1 MNIYN
6 NHNYGDNYTLQAG
19 ATVVARSGLE
29 EALARERIYD
39 ELERQ
44 AEQQGMTLEEWLAM
58 QKHRNQHKDQ
68 HQDLHKDQHQ
78 DLHMDRNRH
87 QEAAAET
94 WLQKSK
100 EERIRIAFEQMKT
113 EKCQGRT
120 ANYFGRRVGYQ
131 YAFILALMRAK
142 DERYGLPYVETTNE
156 FLTYLKEYVGVKDL
170 PSEDTIGRRLTRISG
185 RYPDW
190 GIEDGN
196 QMDILEAQHVAQRF
210 LSIYMKGV

>member
-68 HQDLHKDQHQ
+68 HQDLH
-78 DLHMDRNRH
+78 MDRNRH
-87 QEAAAET
+87 QDAAAET

-190 GIEDGN
+190 RIEDGN
-196 QMDILEAQHVAQRF
+196 QMDILEAQHVA
-210 LSIYMKGV
+210 

>member
-44 AEQQGMTLEEWLAM
+44 AEQQGMTLEEWLTM
-58 QKHRNQHKDQ
+58 QKHGNQHKDQ
-68 HQDLHKDQHQ
+68 HQDLH
-78 DLHMDRNRH
+78 MDGNLH
-87 QEAAAET
+87 QEAAAEA
-94 WLQKSK
+94 WMQKSK
-100 EERIRIAFEQMKT
+100 EERIRVAFEQMKT

-190 GIEDGN
+190 RIEDGN

-210 LSIYMKGV
+210 LSIYMKGI

>member
-19 ATVVARSGLE
+19 ATVVAKSGLE

-68 HQDLHKDQHQ
+68 HQDLH
-78 DLHMDRNRH
+78 MDRNRH

-100 EERIRIAFEQMKT
+100 EERIGIAFEQMKT

-190 GIEDGN
+190 RIEDGN

>member
-68 HQDLHKDQHQ
+68 HQDLH
-78 DLHMDRNRH
+78 MDRNRH

-100 EERIRIAFEQMKT
+100 EERIRVAFEQMKT

-156 FLTYLKEYVGVKDL
+156 FLTYLKEYVGLKDL

-190 GIEDGN
+190 RIEDGN
-196 QMDILEAQHVAQRF
+196 QMDIMEAQHVAQRF
-210 LSIYMKGV
+210 LSIYMKGI

>member
-58 QKHRNQHKDQ
+58 QKHWNQ
-68 HQDLHKDQHQ
+68 HKDQHQ

-190 GIEDGN
+190 RIEDGN

>member
-68 HQDLHKDQHQ
+68 HQDLH
-78 DLHMDRNRH
+78 MDRNRH

-94 WLQKSK
+94 WLQKSM

-190 GIEDGN
+190 RIEDGN

>member
-58 QKHRNQHKDQ
+58 QKHRNQY
-68 HQDLHKDQHQ
+68 KDQHQ

-120 ANYFGRRVGYQ
+120 ANYFGRRMGYQ

-190 GIEDGN
+190 RIEDGN

>member
-44 AEQQGMTLEEWLAM
+44 AGQQGMTLEEWLAM

-68 HQDLHKDQHQ
+68 HQDLQ
-78 DLHMDRNRH
+78 MDRNLH

-100 EERIRIAFEQMKT
+100 EERIRVAFEQMKT

-190 GIEDGN
+190 RIEDGN

>member
-68 HQDLHKDQHQ
+68 HQDLH
-78 DLHMDRNRH
+78 MDRNLH

-100 EERIRIAFEQMKT
+100 EERIRVAFEQMKT

-156 FLTYLKEYVGVKDL
+156 FLTYLKEYVGVKDF

-190 GIEDGN
+190 RIEDGN

>member
-58 QKHRNQHKDQ
+58 QKHRNH
-68 HQDLHKDQHQ
+68 HKDQHQ

-100 EERIRIAFEQMKT
+100 EERIRVAFEQMKT

-190 GIEDGN
+190 RIEDGN

>member
-58 QKHRNQHKDQ
+58 QKHRNQ
-68 HQDLHKDQHQ
+68 HKDQHQ

-142 DERYGLPYVETTNE
+142 DERFGLPYVETTNE
-156 FLTYLKEYVGVKDL
+156 FLTYLKEYVEVKDL
-170 PSEDTIGRRLTRISG
+170 PSEDTIGRRHTRISG

-190 GIEDGN
+190 RIEDGN

>member
-58 QKHRNQHKDQ
+58 QKHRNQ
-68 HQDLHKDQHQ
+68 HKDQHQ

-170 PSEDTIGRRLTRISG
+170 PSEDTIGRRLTHISG

-190 GIEDGN
+190 RIEDGN

>member
-29 EALARERIYD
+29 EVLARERIYD

-44 AEQQGMTLEEWLAM
+44 AEQQGMTLEEWLTM
-58 QKHRNQHKDQ
+58 QKHGNQHKN
-68 HQDLHKDQHQ
+68 QHQ
-78 DLHMDRNRH
+78 DLHMDGNLH
-87 QEAAAET
+87 QEAAAEA
-94 WLQKSK
+94 WMQKSK
-100 EERIRIAFEQMKT
+100 EERIRVAFEQMKT

-190 GIEDGN
+190 RIEDGN

-210 LSIYMKGV
+210 LSIYMKGI

>member
-29 EALARERIYD
+29 EAFARERIYD

-68 HQDLHKDQHQ
+68 HQDLH
-78 DLHMDRNRH
+78 MDRNLH

-100 EERIRIAFEQMKT
+100 EERIRVAFEQMKT

-190 GIEDGN
+190 RIEDGN

>member
-68 HQDLHKDQHQ
+68 HQDLY
-78 DLHMDRNRH
+78 MDRKRH

-190 GIEDGN
+190 KIEDGN

>member
-29 EALARERIYD
+29 EALVRERIYD

-58 QKHRNQHKDQ
+58 QKHRNQ
-68 HQDLHKDQHQ
+68 HKDQHQ

-190 GIEDGN
+190 RIEDGN

>member
-68 HQDLHKDQHQ
+68 HQDLH
-78 DLHMDRNRH
+78 MDRNRH
-87 QEAAAET
+87 QETAAET

-100 EERIRIAFEQMKT
+100 EERIRVAFEQMKT

-170 PSEDTIGRRLTRISG
+170 PSEVTIGRRLTRISG

-190 GIEDGN
+190 RIEDGN

>member
-19 ATVVARSGLE
+19 ATVVAKSGLE

-58 QKHRNQHKDQ
+58 QKHRNQ
-68 HQDLHKDQHQ
+68 HKDQHQ

-170 PSEDTIGRRLTRISG
+170 TSEDTIGRRLTRISG

-190 GIEDGN
+190 RIEDGN

>member
-19 ATVVARSGLE
+19 ATVVDRSGLE

-58 QKHRNQHKDQ
+58 QKHRNQY
-68 HQDLHKDQHQ
+68 KDQHQ

-190 GIEDGN
+190 RIEDGN

>member
-68 HQDLHKDQHQ
+68 HQDLH
-78 DLHMDRNRH
+78 MDRNRH
-87 QEAAAET
+87 QESAAET

-100 EERIRIAFEQMKT
+100 EERIRVAFEQMKT

-190 GIEDGN
+190 KIEDGN

>member
-44 AEQQGMTLEEWLAM
+44 AEQQGVTLEEWLAM
-58 QKHRNQHKDQ
+58 QKHRNQ
-68 HQDLHKDQHQ
+68 HKDQHQ

-190 GIEDGN
+190 RIEDGN

>member
-6 NHNYGDNYTLQAG
+6 NQNYGDNYTLQAG

-58 QKHRNQHKDQ
+58 QKHRNQ
-68 HQDLHKDQHQ
+68 HKDQHQ

-170 PSEDTIGRRLTRISG
+170 PSEDTIGRRLTSISG

-190 GIEDGN
+190 RIEDGN

>member
-44 AEQQGMTLEEWLAM
+44 VEQQGMTLEEWLAM

-68 HQDLHKDQHQ
+68 HQDLHI
-78 DLHMDRNRH
+78 DRNRH
-87 QEAAAET
+87 QESAAET

-100 EERIRIAFEQMKT
+100 EERIRVAFEQMKT

-190 GIEDGN
+190 RIEDGN

>member
-6 NHNYGDNYTLQAG
+6 KHNYGDNYTLQAG

-68 HQDLHKDQHQ
+68 HQDLH
-78 DLHMDRNRH
+78 MDRNLH

-100 EERIRIAFEQMKT
+100 EERIRVAFEQMKT

-190 GIEDGN
+190 RIEDGN

>member
-39 ELERQ
+39 ELEWQ

-68 HQDLHKDQHQ
+68 HQDLHK
-78 DLHMDRNRH
+78 DRNRH

-190 GIEDGN
+190 RIEDGN

>member
-68 HQDLHKDQHQ
+68 HQDLH
-78 DLHMDRNRH
+78 MDGNLH

-190 GIEDGN
+190 RIEDGN

>member
-68 HQDLHKDQHQ
+68 HQDLH
-78 DLHMDRNRH
+78 MDRNRH

-100 EERIRIAFEQMKT
+100 EERIAFEQMKT

-190 GIEDGN
+190 RIEDGN

>member
-6 NHNYGDNYTLQAG
+6 NNNYGDNYTLQAG
-19 ATVVARSGLE
+19 AMVVARSGLE

-58 QKHRNQHKDQ
+58 QKHGNQHKDQ
-68 HQDLHKDQHQ
+68 HQDLH
-78 DLHMDRNRH
+78 MDGNLH
-87 QEAAAET
+87 QEAAAEA
-94 WLQKSK
+94 WMQKSK
-100 EERIRIAFEQMKT
+100 EERIRVAFEQMKT

-190 GIEDGN
+190 RIEDGN

-210 LSIYMKGV
+210 LSIYMKGI

>member
-68 HQDLHKDQHQ
+68 HQDLH
-78 DLHMDRNRH
+78 MDRNLH
-87 QEAAAET
+87 QETAAET

-190 GIEDGN
+190 RIEDGN

-210 LSIYMKGV
+210 LSFYMKGV

>member
-68 HQDLHKDQHQ
+68 HQDLY
-78 DLHMDRNRH
+78 MDRNRH

-190 GIEDGN
+190 RIEDGN

-210 LSIYMKGV
+210 LCIYMKGV

>member
-68 HQDLHKDQHQ
+68 HQDLH
-78 DLHMDRNRH
+78 MDRNLH
-87 QEAAAET
+87 QEAAVET

-156 FLTYLKEYVGVKDL
+156 FLTYLKEYVGLKDL

-190 GIEDGN
+190 RIEDGN

>member
-58 QKHRNQHKDQ
+58 QKHRNQ
-68 HQDLHKDQHQ
+68 HKDQHQ

-190 GIEDGN
+190 RIEDDN

>member
-68 HQDLHKDQHQ
+68 HQDLH
-78 DLHMDRNRH
+78 MDRNLH
-87 QEAAAET
+87 QEAAAGT

-100 EERIRIAFEQMKT
+100 EERIRVAFEQMKT

-190 GIEDGN
+190 RIEDGN

>member
-44 AEQQGMTLEEWLAM
+44 AEQQ
-58 QKHRNQHKDQ
+58 
-68 HQDLHKDQHQ
+68 
-78 DLHMDRNRH
+78 
-87 QEAAAET
+87 EAAAEA
-94 WLQKSK
+94 WMQKSK

-190 GIEDGN
+190 RIEDGN

>member
-68 HQDLHKDQHQ
+68 HQDLH
-78 DLHMDRNRH
+78 MDRNRH

-131 YAFILALMRAK
+131 YAFILALVRAK

-190 GIEDGN
+190 RIEDGN